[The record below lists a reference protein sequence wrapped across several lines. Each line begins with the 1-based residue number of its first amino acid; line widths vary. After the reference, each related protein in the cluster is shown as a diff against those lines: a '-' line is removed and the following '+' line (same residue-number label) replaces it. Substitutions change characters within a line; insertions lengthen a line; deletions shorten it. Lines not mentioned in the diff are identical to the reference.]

1 MSDTRGRCS
10 RAWALVAFL
19 SLFAIP
25 SLAQAQGQSGVS
37 NLTAGV
43 TGCHVTLSWDAPT
56 EDAAAVTGYQV
67 LRAQGDGHATVLEGD
82 TMSTST
88 TYADSTV
95 EDGETYTYQV
105 RARRGGMAGE
115 ESDTVEVAI
124 PEAPV
129 PMDVAV
135 TTVPIVATSTV
146 ADYFVL
152 YVRHDEDG
160 AVVETPVAVAVGED
174 GTTTLAENIAPLPA
188 ERYRVEKYLV
198 DDPADVDGDCI
209 DDITELQDPMG
220 SSPTNPARFV
230 PITDGTV
237 VIRDEDV
244 LRTIG
249 TASHVLPSGRVL
261 LHLKFVVVDMDTDRP
276 GIYFMNTNTHLHHG
290 HFLRKLGLSDDVVR
304 GTLLVDLDPPD
315 DVSEEDT
322 YYYYYYYNLTH
333 PLSTSATPRLHTLLA
348 ASMPVVEDNLAVWA
362 PNVRIKSFQAALPV
376 LRESRVRL
384 VFDTDVYQDVSF
396 QTLNP
401 GVGYG
406 VLRSMEADE
415 RPHPRDLVIFG
426 ALPNDLPRVAGII
439 STVPQTPLS
448 HINLRAVQQDIP
460 NAFIRDALDSAPIAG
475 LLGKYVRYEVTDNTW
490 TVSPATVSEVEAHH
504 ASSRPPG
511 SQTPQRDLR
520 VTGITPLSEIGF
532 DHWDA
537 FGVKAANLAVLRTL
551 GFREGTVPDG
561 FAIPFYFYDTFMTET
576 ILGQETVLGKRSRP
590 DEEKITLS
598 ADTRLFE
605 AVMAMLAHPRFQTDF
620 EIQDEMLDDLRDA
633 IKDAASPQ
641 WIIDALTAMHETFPE
656 GQSLRYRSSTNNEDL
671 PGFNSAGLYNSYT
684 QNPDETEEEGIDKS
698 LKQVFASLWT
708 FRAFAEREFYR
719 VDHLSTAM
727 GVLVHP
733 NFKDE
738 LVNGVAVSFDP
749 TSGSSDLYYVNSQ
762 LGEDLV
768 TNPEAHSVPEEMLLY
783 AGAGGAQILATSNLV
798 EQGTLLMTR
807 AHRDRLG
814 DYLEVIHDHFE
825 GLYNPAPDEPFAMEI
840 EFKITSDDVLAIK
853 QARPWV
859 FSGSSFGGGFQ
870 PPIITLPDVIGVND
884 APDFRESMPA
894 RSVSES
900 AGEGDNVGAPV
911 TATDIDG
918 DRLSY
923 SLSGPDASSFEIDQQ
938 SGQITVATGV
948 TFTARETYI
957 VTVEADDGSNEA
969 NATASVDV
977 TITVTTGPVGPPIII
992 GGGAGGGGPSGPS
1005 PSEVDFEWTVKHDI
1019 EALDSG
1025 HDRPT
1030 GMWSDGA
1037 TLWLLQNGDGADD
1050 AVYAH
1055 DLKTGERVEERE
1067 FALDERNRAPRG
1079 VCSDRTVV
1087 WISDSGRNLLFAH
1100 DLESGERL
1108 PERDIPLDVRNLAAR
1123 GIWCERETVWVLDGG
1138 RDSLFAYDLGSG
1150 DLLGEFA
1157 LDDANGDP
1165 HGIWSDGVTF
1175 WVSDHGAKKLFA
1187 YRLPVVGVEDEASGE
1202 RLELARIRDEEFT
1215 NLSRASNNSPQHLVR
1230 RRRHVR
1236 GR

>member
-1 MSDTRGRCS
+1 MPTGSPETPEPAQRAGSGRSGRFRDRTQHDRRHGEDVVSDEPDSQGETLARARGDS
-10 RAWALVAFL
+10 RGQRPADHLTHRPRNASRPPLRRRRRVAPAWALVAFL

-25 SLAQAQGQSGVS
+25 SLAQAQGQAGVS

-67 LRAQGDGHATVLEGD
+67 LRAQGDGQATILEGD

-88 TYADSTV
+88 TYTDSTV

-115 ESDTVEVAI
+115 ESDTVEVTI
-124 PEAPV
+124 PEAPA

-160 AVVETPVAVAVGED
+160 AVVETPVAVALGED

-209 DDITELQDPMG
+209 DDITELQDPG

-249 TASHVLPSGRVL
+249 TASAVLPSGRVL

-276 GIYFMNTNTHLHHG
+276 GIYFMNTNTHPHHG
-290 HFLRKLGLSDDVVR
+290 YFLRKLGLSDVVR

-315 DVSEEDT
+315 DVSEKDT
-322 YYYYYYYNLTH
+322 YYYYYYTLAP
-333 PLSTSATPRLHTLLA
+333 PLSKSATPRLHTLLA

-362 PNVRIKSFQAALPV
+362 RNAGLTWFQSALPV

-396 QTLNP
+396 QALNP

-520 VTGITPLSEIGF
+520 VTGIAPLSEIGF

-551 GFREGTVPDG
+551 GFPGGTVPDG
-561 FAIPFYFYDTFMTET
+561 FAIPFYFYHTFMTET
-576 ILGQETVLGKRSRP
+576 VLGQETVLGKRSHP
-590 DEEKITLS
+590 DEEKITLP

-605 AVMAMLAHPRFQTDF
+605 AVTAMLAHPRFQTDF

-671 PGFNSAGLYNSYT
+671 PGFNGAGLYNSYT
-684 QNPDETEEEGIDKS
+684 QKPDETEEEGIDKS

-768 TNPEAHSVPEEMLLY
+768 TNPEAHSVPEEMLLF
-783 AGAGGAQILATSNLV
+783 ARAGGSQMLATSNLV
-798 EQGTLLMTR
+798 EQGTILMTN
-807 AHRDRLG
+807 AHRNRLG
-814 DYLEVIHDHFE
+814 AYLKVIHDHFE

-859 FSGSSFGGGFQ
+859 FSGSSSGGGFQ
-870 PPIITLPDVIGVND
+870 PPIITLPDGIGVND

-894 RSVSES
+894 RSMSES

-918 DRLSY
+918 DRLTY
-923 SLSGPDASSFEIDQQ
+923 SLSGADSGSFNIDA
-938 SGQITVATGV
+938 AA
-948 TFTARETYI
+948 ARSRWPL
-957 VTVEADDGSNEA
+957 G
-969 NATASVDV
+969 
-977 TITVTTGPVGPPIII
+977 
-992 GGGAGGGGPSGPS
+992 S
-1005 PSEVDFEWTVKHDI
+1005 PS
-1019 EALDSG
+1019 
-1025 HDRPT
+1025 
-1030 GMWSDGA
+1030 
-1037 TLWLLQNGDGADD
+1037 
-1050 AVYAH
+1050 
-1055 DLKTGERVEERE
+1055 
-1067 FALDERNRAPRG
+1067 
-1079 VCSDRTVV
+1079 
-1087 WISDSGRNLLFAH
+1087 IS
-1100 DLESGERL
+1100 
-1108 PERDIPLDVRNLAAR
+1108 P
-1123 GIWCERETVWVLDGG
+1123 
-1138 RDSLFAYDLGSG
+1138 
-1150 DLLGEFA
+1150 
-1157 LDDANGDP
+1157 
-1165 HGIWSDGVTF
+1165 
-1175 WVSDHGAKKLFA
+1175 
-1187 YRLPVVGVEDEASGE
+1187 
-1202 RLELARIRDEEFT
+1202 
-1215 NLSRASNNSPQHLVR
+1215 R
-1230 RRRHVR
+1230 RRRMW
-1236 GR
+1236 